1 MPGKEVYNHHIFTI
15 DQYICNTAN
24 DKSSHST
31 ITYLVSLLDVLSIL
45 SDKVAHVVPTEDR
58 SFWLLVALYNGK
70 VVNYLQY
77 YPMYCTC
84 MICIHKF
91 IYLPASY
98 KIFPMAALF
107 STYRNFHLYTYKT

>member
-58 SFWLLVALYNGK
+58 SFWLLVALTMGK
-70 VVNYLQY
+70 W
-77 YPMYCTC
+77 
-84 MICIHKF
+84 
-91 IYLPASY
+91 
-98 KIFPMAALF
+98 LF
-107 STYRNFHLYTYKT
+107 SFYNYICTIHV